1 MIQKV
6 WNFWGNM
13 SRQSRPP
20 SRTQSFER
28 TRRFFKS
35 VSDIYGKDEMEELLD
50 ELQNIEHLE
59 PCNFQSRDIQDVGSY
74 IIICFLES
82 FKTDHIQWNIYIFY
96 SYVISLEF
104 RCFYYNKV
112 K

>member
-1 MIQKV
+1 
-6 WNFWGNM
+6 M

-50 ELQNIEHLE
+50 EIQHLE
-59 PCNFQSRDIQDVGSY
+59 PCNFQSRDIQDVR
-74 IIICFLES
+74 FLHLFNS
-82 FKTDHIQWNIYIFY
+82 MP
-96 SYVISLEF
+96 IS
-104 RCFYYNKV
+104 CQHV
-112 K
+112 

>member
-1 MIQKV
+1 
-6 WNFWGNM
+6 M

-50 ELQNIEHLE
+50 EIQHLE
-59 PCNFQSRDIQDVGSY
+59 PCNFQSRDIQDVGSFIF
-74 IIICFLES
+74 IIACLYQS
-82 FKTDHIQWNIYIFY
+82 DHISMSLKILTTQKMLFY
-96 SYVISLEF
+96 KFSVLI
-104 RCFYYNKV
+104 
-112 K
+112 